1 MMFAKD
7 DIEFIQGRLV
17 NTIIAHDGEPY
28 TVASVVSKKPYVYL
42 ILTPLDDTEEIIQIN
57 IDKVD
62 FRPVPLGFINFD
74 KGGCRYLSRIPHRAW
89 KQGMTNSNITNHG
102 IDIFRY
108 KHDLR
113 NTIINNYPT
122 FAEAN
127 KRQVLTAFHRDF
139 CVHNNTISYKD
150 IGEVA
155 TYNAGKF
162 TMVPRYFY
170 LQEYLHEVLK

>member
-1 MMFAKD
+1 MFAKD

-17 NTIIAHDGEPY
+17 NTIISHNGEPHV
-28 TVASVVSKKPYVYL
+28 VANVISKKPYVYL
-42 ILTPLDDTEEIIQIN
+42 LVTPLDETKPIAQVN

-62 FRPVPLGFINFD
+62 FRPVSLGFINFPFND
-74 KGGCRYLSRIPHRAW
+74 CRYLSRIPHRAW
-89 KQGMTNSNITNHG
+89 KQGLTNNNITNHG
-102 IDIFRY
+102 IDVFRH
-108 KHDLR
+108 KQELR
-113 NTIINNYPT
+113 NTIIGNYPT

-127 KRQVLTAFHRDF
+127 KKQVFTAFHRDF
-139 CVHNNTISYKD
+139 CVKNNIIAYKD

>member
-1 MMFAKD
+1 MFAKD
-7 DIEFIQGRLV
+7 DIEFIEGRLV
-17 NTIIAHDGEPY
+17 NTIIQHNGEPSF
-28 TVASVVSKKPYVYL
+28 VARVHKKDPYVYL
-42 ILTPLDDTEEIIQIN
+42 DLTPLNADLPMYKVN

-62 FRPVPLGFINFD
+62 FRPVELGFINFD
-74 KGGCRYLSRIPHRAW
+74 RHDCRYLSRIPHRAW
-89 KQGMTNSNITNHG
+89 KQGLTNNNITNHG
-102 IDIFRY
+102 LDVVRSRVE
-108 KHDLR
+108 LR
-113 NTIINNYPT
+113 KTIINDFPT

-127 KRQVLTAFHRDF
+127 KKQHLTAFHRDF
-139 CVHNNTISYKD
+139 CVKNNIISYKD